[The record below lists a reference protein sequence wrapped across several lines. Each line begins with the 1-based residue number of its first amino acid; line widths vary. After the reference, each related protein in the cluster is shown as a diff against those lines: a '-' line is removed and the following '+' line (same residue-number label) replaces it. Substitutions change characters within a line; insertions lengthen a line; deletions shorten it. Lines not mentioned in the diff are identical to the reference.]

1 MDEKEAFG
9 AITAENFETGDIVE
23 WNVWDEKEERW
34 VPNYGIIVKTENQIQ
49 SNRVV
54 SVSKVMP
61 INGPQV
67 EREFFTLTLKL
78 VNKL

>member
-1 MDEKEAFG
+1 MGEKRAFG
-9 AITAENFETGDIVE
+9 ELTAEDFEPGDIVE
-23 WNVWDEKEERW
+23 WNVWDKELEQW
-34 VPNYGIIVKTENQIQ
+34 NANYGIIVKTENRIQ

-54 SVSKVMP
+54 SISKVIP
-61 INGPQV
+61 INGPQI